1 MANMVSLSPE
11 AESDKASDARIIL
24 YQNDFRSTHGREN
37 ILQITIQICGSAA
50 QTLTYN
56 AE

>member
-1 MANMVSLSPE
+1 MTNLVALSPE